1 MATHAPQ
8 TFDPTRVPHLSGR
21 FAPVTEEV
29 DETGLEV
36 TGELPAELDGL
47 FLRNGPNPRFSPIG
61 SFLYASGPTLVSARS
76 VRSSMP
82 RARHSANTG
91 TPALRGTSH
100 TLCACEGAVGSGARA
115 GPISGMTTASIS
127 ASLAVPSTIRS
138 AAAREGATWAA
149 WRSLPVCR

>member
-61 SFLYASGPTLVSARS
+61 SFLYASGPSQREY
-76 VRSSMP
+76 RD
-82 RARHSANTG
+82 TG
-91 TPALRGTSH
+91 VTGHIAHPLRLRGRR
-100 TLCACEGAVGSGARA
+100 G
-115 GPISGMTTASIS
+115 
-127 ASLAVPSTIRS
+127 
-138 AAAREGATWAA
+138 
-149 WRSLPVCR
+149 